1 MLADLLYSFSDQIG
15 AFNVFRYVTVRT
27 AGATVTALTL
37 SLGLGP
43 WLIRRLQRL
52 QIGERIRPDGPSSHL
67 AKAGTPTMGGVLVVA
82 SILAGTILW
91 ADLGNALIQA
101 AIFATF
107 GYAALGF
114 FDDYQK
120 LSGRGG
126 LRVLPKLGAQIG
138 VGALTGLFLLWRAS
152 ADEFTTQVAF
162 PFYKTFQPELGW
174 LLVPA
179 AALVLVASSNAVN
192 LTDGLDGL
200 ASGCVVVAAA
210 AFALLTYVSGH
221 AEFSDYL
228 DIVHVPGVS
237 EVTVFG
243 AAVVGA
249 ALGFLWFNAHPAQ
262 VFMGDVGSLALGAA
276 VGIQA
281 VLIRQEVLL
290 VLVGG
295 VFVVE
300 AASVLLQVA
309 SFKLTG
315 RRLFRMAPIHHH
327 FELRGW
333 KETQISVRFWILAA
347 LCALATLTTL
357 KLR

>member
-1 MLADLLYSFSDQIG
+1 MLGELLYSLADGGG
-15 AFNVFRYVTVRT
+15 AFNVFGYVTVRS
-27 AGATVTALTL
+27 AAATVTALL
-37 SLGLGP
+37 LLLGLGP
-43 WLIRRLQRL
+43 LGIRWLRRF

-67 AKAGTPTMGGVLVVA
+67 AKAGTPTMGGILIVF
-82 SILAGTILW
+82 SILASAILW
-91 ADLGNALIQA
+91 ADLGNSLIQA
-101 AIFATF
+101 ALFATL
-107 GYAALGF
+107 GYGALGF
-114 FDDYQK
+114 FDDYGK
-120 LSGRGG
+120 LKGRGG
-126 LRVLPKLGAQIG
+126 LRVLPKFGIQVLIG
-138 VGALTGLFLLWRAS
+138 VLTGLFLLWRAG
-152 ADEFTTQVAF
+152 AGEFTTLVVF
-162 PFYKTFQPELGW
+162 PFYKTLQPELGW
-174 LLVPA
+174 ALIPA

-192 LTDGLDGL
+192 LTDGIDGL
-200 ASGCVVVAAA
+200 AAGCVVVAAA
-210 AFALLTYVSGH
+210 AFAVLTYLSGH
-221 AEFSDYL
+221 AEFSAYL
-228 DIVHVPGVS
+228 DIVHIPGVS

-249 ALGFLWFNAHPAQ
+249 SLGFLWFNAHPAQ

-295 VFVVE
+295 VFVME
-300 AASVLLQVA
+300 AASVMLQVA

-327 FELRGW
+327 FELAGW
-333 KETQISVRFWILAA
+333 KESQISTRFWIVAL